1 MMTLPMRSV
10 AAMVGLVIAALLCAC
25 GGGHFRTINPG
36 ETTSAPP
43 YLEIRADAKAGTLHF
58 PRGVYVLEA
67 VDDNGFYYRAP
78 QKIVQHA
85 WSGGQPHD
93 GGVFVAKRNHRKLR
107 GYVILPGGLTHVGNL
122 SHTDHAFRYYT
133 N

>member
-25 GGGHFRTINPG
+25 GGGHFRTISPG

-43 YLEIRADAKAGTLHF
+43 YLEMRADAKAGTLHF

-78 QKIVQHA
+78 QKIVQHS

-107 GYVILPGGLTHVGNL
+107 GYVIMPGGLTHVGNL

>member
-1 MMTLPMRSV
+1 MMRLV
-10 AAMVGLVIAALLCAC
+10 ATIAGLVTASLLVGC
-25 GGGHFRTINPG
+25 GGGHFRQTSPG

-43 YLEIRADAKAGTLHF
+43 YLEMRAASSAGTLHF
-58 PRGVYVLEA
+58 PRGLYVLDA

-78 QKIVQHA
+78 QKITQHS
-85 WSGGQPHD
+85 WSGGLPHD

-107 GYVILPGGLTHVGNL
+107 GYVIMPSGLTHVGNL
-122 SHTDHAFRYYT
+122 SHTDHVFRYYS

>member
-1 MMTLPMRSV
+1 MRTLATV
-10 AAMVGLVIAALLCAC
+10 AGLVIALLLGAC
-25 GGGHFRTINPG
+25 GGGHFRKTSPG

-43 YLEIRADAKAGTLHF
+43 YLEMRSDASAGTLHF
-58 PRGVYVLEA
+58 PRGVYVLHA

-78 QKIVQHA
+78 QKIVQHS
-85 WSGGQPHD
+85 WSGGLPHE

-107 GYVILPGGLTHVGNL
+107 GYVITPSGLTHVGNL
-122 SHTDHAFRYYT
+122 SRTDHVFRYYT

>member
-1 MMTLPMRSV
+1 MRTV
-10 AAMVGLVIAALLCAC
+10 ATIAGLVIAALLCAC
-25 GGGHFRTINPG
+25 GGGHFRTTSPG

-43 YLEIRADAKAGTLHF
+43 YLEMRAESSAGTLHF
-58 PRGVYVLEA
+58 PRGVYVLDA

-78 QKIVQHA
+78 QKIVQHS
-85 WSGGQPHD
+85 WSGGLSYD

-107 GYVILPGGLTHVGNL
+107 GYVIAPGGLTHVGNL
-122 SHTDHAFRYYT
+122 SHTDHVFRYYT

>member
-10 AAMVGLVIAALLCAC
+10 AAMAGLVIAALLCAC
-25 GGGHFRTINPG
+25 GGGHFRTISPG

-43 YLEIRADAKAGTLHF
+43 YLEMRADAKTGTLHF

-78 QKIVQHA
+78 QKIVQHS
-85 WSGGQPHD
+85 WSGGQPHA

-107 GYVILPGGLTHVGNL
+107 GYVIMPGGLTHVGNL